1 MGYKEAQRAE
11 NMVKYKDEIMSRP
24 KPEWHVNYKENK
36 DLQKASKKDLKEIG
50 TKFED
55 SLFQLSKEQKSRDKK
70 AQRKEEERL
79 EKVAAKSVFGQD
91 KEGRKP
97 GKEGS

>member
-1 MGYKEAQRAE
+1 M
-11 NMVKYKDEIMSRP
+11 
-24 KPEWHVNYKENK
+24 
-36 DLQKASKKDLKEIG
+36 
-50 TKFED
+50 
-55 SLFQLSKEQKSRDKK
+55 SKEQKSRDKK